1 MYVRDGRALMGGAA
15 LIITGVILTSMLRF
29 YFAGEYTGQ
38 GVVRARWW
46 WEIVINLQILSGA
59 LMWFCYV
66 ERMAE
71 AKGTMKQV
79 MRLRMAFGLSV
90 VFLPIWLALLSAYLN
105 WFVVRPPIEI
115 IDLMMCGMLG
125 FWALSVFLPRFLILK
140 SESGPVAKAPFF
152 SIKKPKAWY
161 SLMPVY
167 ALVGIWVVGVI
178 EDSVI
183 HYHYAPL
190 MLYFQA
196 AVPYIERGLSNKNP
210 AKIAS

>member
-1 MYVRDGRALMGGAA
+1 MGGTA

-46 WEIVINLQILSGA
+46 WEIVINLQILSAA

-66 ERMAE
+66 DRVAG
-71 AKGTMKQV
+71 ATGAMKRI

-90 VFLPIWLALLSAYLN
+90 VLLPIWMALLSAYLN

-115 IDLMMCGMLG
+115 IDLMMCGMLA
-125 FWALSVFLPRFLILK
+125 FWALSVFLPRFLIMK
-140 SESGPVAKAPFF
+140 SKLASNPKVTFF
-152 SIKKPKAWY
+152 SLMKPNAWY
-161 SLMPVY
+161 SLTPVY
-167 ALVGIWVVGVI
+167 VLVGIWSIGMI

-196 AVPYIERGLSNKNP
+196 AVPYIERGFTGHRLPKTSE
-210 AKIAS
+210 